1 MGTAEKN
8 LYKEYQKRLKEK
20 GIKQLTNEEI
30 KKYYRRLK
38 KEGKNYEYGREI
50 HTGAYKELY

>member
-20 GIKQLTNEEI
+20 GIKQLTN
-30 KKYYRRLK
+30 
-38 KEGKNYEYGREI
+38 KEMERMLEKVKNEGENYE
-50 HTGAYKELY
+50 

>member
-20 GIKQLTNEEI
+20 GIKQLTNEEMEKMLENVKLIVI
-30 KKYYRRLK
+30 K
-38 KEGKNYEYGREI
+38 ED
-50 HTGAYKELY
+50 

>member
-8 LYKEYQKRLKEK
+8 LYKEYQKLLKEK

-30 KKYYRRLK
+30 EKMLERVRK
-38 KEGKNYEYGREI
+38 GR
-50 HTGAYKELY
+50 K

>member
-20 GIKQLTNEEI
+20 GIKQLTNKEMEKMLEKF
-30 KKYYRRLK
+30 KKGG
-38 KEGKNYEYGREI
+38 ENYE
-50 HTGAYKELY
+50 

>member
-20 GIKQLTNEEI
+20 CIKQLTNEEMEKMLQKI
-30 KKYYRRLK
+30 KK
-38 KEGKNYEYGREI
+38 GR
-50 HTGAYKELY
+50 KEL